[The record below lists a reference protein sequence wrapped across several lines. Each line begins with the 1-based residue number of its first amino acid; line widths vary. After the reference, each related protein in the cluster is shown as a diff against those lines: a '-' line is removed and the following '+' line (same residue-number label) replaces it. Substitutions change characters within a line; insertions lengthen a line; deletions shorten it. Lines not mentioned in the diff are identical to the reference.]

1 MIGQALSGLGTG
13 GKWVFDVAT
22 EIGVH
27 LAAAALKP
35 YLGLPPG

>member
-1 MIGQALSGLGTG
+1 VLG
-13 GKWVFDVAT
+13 VARD
-22 EIGVH
+22 IGVH